1 MSGSPLRTPVSGS
14 RNDVRTQTTSH
25 QRCRSAENVNQSESR
40 MMTNTPDI
48 LSDLTRHKADD
59 GMSQVISQLTDV
71 FNQRNNVTNIN
82 QRNNSN
88 NTGVSSLNSG
98 AKSLISGA
106 SSLNSGSGS
115 LMEVSRVRRVS
126 SDDDSGEIMTDV
138 QSCLDYIDGL
148 LSTPDMIDIPTA
160 VVSIFSSGH
169 TTHIHHHLFAE
180 NRQESNWTS

>member
-14 RNDVRTQTTSH
+14 RNDIRTQTTSH

-71 FNQRNNVTNIN
+71 FNQRNKVTNVN

-88 NTGVSSLNSG
+88 TG
-98 AKSLISGA
+98 GA

-160 VVSIFSSGH
+160 VVSNIQ
-169 TTHIHHHLFAE
+169 L
-180 NRQESNWTS
+180 